1 MGIRSQK
8 PYVTFSLGLERFCAA
23 AGDVNEVMRPA
34 GYTHLP
40 GAPTGV
46 LGVMNVRGKIIPV
59 IDAAQPLL
67 GQSKDD
73 PSSGIILILS
83 STYGEIGLLVDDV
96 QGILDHESKDVSLR
110 STHHESMVGTIERN
124 GTRLK
129 LVDLSQVIESTT
141 ALRIHA
147 GAAC

>member
-1 MGIRSQK
+1 MGTRSQE
-8 PYVTFSLGLERFCAA
+8 PYVTFSLGVERFCAA
-23 AGDVNEVMRPA
+23 ARHVNEVMRPA

-73 PSSGIILILS
+73 PSTGLILVLN
-83 STYGEIGLLVDDV
+83 STHGEIGFLVDDV
-96 QGILDHESKDVSLR
+96 QGILDHESKDVSPQVAR
-110 STHHESMVGTIERN
+110 HEPIVGMIEHH
-124 GTRLK
+124 GTRLT
-129 LVDLSQVIESTT
+129 LVDLPQVIESTT
-141 ALRIHA
+141 APRKHA
-147 GAAC
+147 GAAL